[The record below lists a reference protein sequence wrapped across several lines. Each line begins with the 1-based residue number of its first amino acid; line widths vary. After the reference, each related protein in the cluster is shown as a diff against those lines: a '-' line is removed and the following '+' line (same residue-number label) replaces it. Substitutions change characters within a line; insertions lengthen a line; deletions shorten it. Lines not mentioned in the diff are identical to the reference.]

1 MRREKIPRRMAG
13 LIACGERKSRQ
24 SAAKVSQIQGIQHI
38 CSRPG
43 LFWNGAGRP
52 VKPTGSHTVVPPTSD
67 WAKGK
72 MAEDTL
78 TTSGIGRH
86 GATRLPSVDVDSFNI
101 ELKDDDGFLGDRASK
116 GAFRKILDTLRK
128 PLKKNGEDPLGSKS
142 AEAIGK
148 SGLDEALVGDDIG
161 AAALVHGAIEE
172 FAQELAYVTRRFLKT
187 KGWADTERIVV
198 GGGFRESRVGELA
211 IARTDIIL
219 KAEDFK
225 VEMVPIRFDPD
236 DAGLIGC
243 LHLAPSW
250 IFEAHDSILAVDIG
264 GTNIRCGVV
273 ETRWKKAPDLSKASV
288 WKSELWRHADD
299 EPTRE
304 GTVKR
309 LVKML
314 KELIAA
320 ADTEG
325 LKLAPFIGIAC
336 PGVINEDGSIEK
348 GAQNLPGNW
357 ESSKFNLPT
366 SLVEAIPEIGDHDT
380 AVLMHNDGVAQGLS
394 EVPFMQDVER
404 WGVLTIGTGLGNAR
418 FTNRRK
424 DKGKSGND
432 DKDKDE
438 KKDKKSK
445 D

>member
-1 MRREKIPRRMAG
+1 
-13 LIACGERKSRQ
+13 
-24 SAAKVSQIQGIQHI
+24 
-38 CSRPG
+38 
-43 LFWNGAGRP
+43 
-52 VKPTGSHTVVPPTSD
+52 
-67 WAKGK
+67 
-72 MAEDTL
+72 MAEDIL

-86 GATRLPSVDVDSFNI
+86 GAKRLPSVDVDSFNI

-116 GAFRKILDTLRK
+116 GAFRKILDALRE
-128 PLKKNGEDPLGSKS
+128 PLKKNGDDPLGPKSTESISKNT
-142 AEAIGK
+142 
-148 SGLDEALVGDDIG
+148 LDQALVGEDIG

-172 FAQELAYVTRRFLKT
+172 FAQELAYVTGRFLKT
-187 KGWADTERIVV
+187 KAWADTERIVV
-198 GGGFRESRVGELA
+198 GGGFRQSRVGELA
-211 IARTDIIL
+211 IARTDILL
-219 KAEDFK
+219 KAEGLQIDL
-225 VEMVPIRFDPD
+225 VPIRFHPD
-236 DAGLIGC
+236 DAGLLGC

-273 ETRWKKAPDLSKASV
+273 ETRWKKAPDLSKATV

-304 GTVKR
+304 GAVKR

-314 KELIAA
+314 NELIAD
-320 ADTEG
+320 ADAEG

-357 ESSKFNLPT
+357 ESSKFNLPA
-366 SLVEAIPEIGDHDT
+366 SLIEAIPEIGDHDT

-424 DKGKSGND
+424 E
-432 DKDKDE
+432 KDKDE
-438 KKDKKSK
+438 KKTRDKEKAKENKQDREDKKEKKKK

>member
-1 MRREKIPRRMAG
+1 
-13 LIACGERKSRQ
+13 
-24 SAAKVSQIQGIQHI
+24 
-38 CSRPG
+38 
-43 LFWNGAGRP
+43 
-52 VKPTGSHTVVPPTSD
+52 
-67 WAKGK
+67 

-101 ELKDDDGFLGDRASK
+101 ELKDDDGYLGDRASK
-116 GAFRKILDTLRK
+116 GAFRKILDALRE
-128 PLKKNGEDPLGSKS
+128 PLKKNGDDPLGNKS
-142 AEAIGK
+142 ADSISK
-148 SGLDEALVGDDIG
+148 NTLDEALRGDDIG

-172 FAQELAYVTRRFLKT
+172 FAKELAYVTQRFLKT
-187 KGWADTERIVV
+187 KAWADTERIVV
-198 GGGFRESRVGELA
+198 GGGFRQSRVGELA
-211 IARTDIIL
+211 IARTDILL
-219 KAEDFK
+219 KAEGLK
-225 VEMVPIRFDPD
+225 VDLVPIRFHPD
-236 DAGLIGC
+236 EAGLIGC

-273 ETRWKKAPDLSKASV
+273 ETRWKKAPDLSKAAV

-304 GTVKR
+304 GAVKR

-314 KELIAA
+314 KELIGA
-320 ADTEG
+320 ADAEG

-357 ESSKFNLPT
+357 ESSKFNLPA
-366 SLVEAIPEIGDHDT
+366 SLVEAIPQIGDHDT

-394 EVPFMQDVER
+394 EAPFMQEVEH
-404 WGVLTIGTGLGNAR
+404 WGVLTVGTGLGNAR

-424 DKGKSGND
+424 EKDRDDRKARDKE
-432 DKDKDE
+432 KDRED
-438 KKDKKSK
+438 KKDKKKK